1 MPPVTEILAA
11 AKAGD
16 PDAPGRLFERVYAE
30 LRSLAAHR
38 MRLEHSNHTLQA
50 TALVHEAWL
59 RLGGESQPPWS
70 SRAQFFTAASEAM
83 RRILVE
89 AARRKRTLRR
99 GGDKEFVELDGAA
112 GCTDGGV
119 GVMMGEHADAERLLQ
134 VNEALERFAQIDP
147 FKAEL
152 VKLRHFVGLSIPE
165 TAAVLGISETTAKR
179 HWAYARAWLLR
190 EL

>member
-1 MPPVTEILAA
+1 MPHVTEILAA
-11 AKAGD
+11 ARSGD
-16 PDAPGRLFERVYAE
+16 PEAAGRLFELVYAE
-30 LRSLAAHR
+30 LRTLAAHR
-38 MRLEHSNHTLQA
+38 MRHEVANHTLQA

-59 RLGGESQPPWS
+59 RLGGETQPQWS
-70 SRAQFFTAASEAM
+70 NRAHFFTAASEAM

-99 GGDKEFVELDGAA
+99 GGDKEFVELDG
-112 GCTDGGV
+112 DV
-119 GVMMGEHADAERLLQ
+119 EVADSSVDTADSERLLQ
-134 VNEALERFAQIDP
+134 VNAALERFAQVDP

-165 TAAVLGISETTAKR
+165 ASAVLGISEATAKR
-179 HWAYARAWLLR
+179 YWAYARAWLLR

>member
-1 MPPVTEILAA
+1 MSEVTEILSAA
-11 AKAGD
+11 SAGD
-16 PDAPGRLFERVYAE
+16 PEASGRLFEKVYSE
-30 LRSLAAHR
+30 LRALAGQR
-38 MRLEHSNHTLQA
+38 MRSEQPHHTLQP

-59 RLGGESQPPWS
+59 RLGGDAQPQWAN
-70 SRAQFFTAASEAM
+70 RAHFFTAASEAM

-89 AARRKRTLRR
+89 AARRKKTLRR
-99 GGDKEFVELDGAA
+99 GGDKEFVEL
-112 GCTDGGV
+112 
-119 GVMMGEHADAERLLQ
+119 ADDAIAVDIDADRLLQ
-134 VNEALERFAQIDP
+134 VNEALNRFTQIDP

-165 TAAVLGISETTAKR
+165 TAAVLGISEATAKR